1 MRLAIIDHATHSLY
15 IEDVD
20 AKLIE
25 EQYHGE
31 EEEYIKDTYSLTE
44 GQWSWDYIV
53 DTEYYPNDD
62 QDPIAVE
69 FKDLL

>member
-1 MRLAIIDHATHSLY
+1 MRLAIIDHASHMLY

-20 AKLIE
+20 EKLIE
-25 EQYHGE
+25 EKYDGE
-31 EEEYIKDTYSLTE
+31 EEKYIKDTYALVKD
-44 GQWSWDYIV
+44 QWSWDYIV
-53 DTEYYPNDD
+53 GTEYYPNDD